1 MTRDRPEEADL
12 PTATGR
18 DAEPFADEAK
28 RILKAEM
35 VRRGFS
41 FKRLATVLAALEEGP
56 TESTQTLINKVNRG
70 RFSFAFFIRV
80 CCAMGISAVE
90 IAPLKVNSSSSSA
103 RYEA

>member
-1 MTRDRPEEADL
+1 MTRDRPEEPEAHA
-12 PTATGR
+12 PTGR

-41 FKRLATVLAALEEGP
+41 FKRLATVLATLEDGP

-80 CCAMGISAVE
+80 CRAMGITSVE
-90 IAPLKVNSSSSSA
+90 IAPLKVTTSSSST